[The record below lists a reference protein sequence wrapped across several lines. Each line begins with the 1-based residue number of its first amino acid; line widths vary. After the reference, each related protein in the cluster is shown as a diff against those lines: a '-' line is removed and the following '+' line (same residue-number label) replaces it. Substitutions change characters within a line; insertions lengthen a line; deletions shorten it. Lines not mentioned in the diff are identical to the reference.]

1 MEDTNQELE
10 RLEKELLAVEDPLA
24 DEELFALLNDEPAPA
39 FDAPEDIQEAQEPAY
54 RNYSNNYGQTP
65 GEASEVTASKDDKVV
80 IGLLITASA
89 LCLGILGVLVYWME
103 HFIR

>member
-10 RLEKELLAVEDPLA
+10 RLEKELLATEDPLA
-24 DEELFALLNDEPAPA
+24 DQELFDLLNEEPAPA
-39 FDAPEDIQEAQEPAY
+39 FDGPEDIQEDREPAY
-54 RNYSNNYGQTP
+54 RNYSNNYGQESE
-65 GEASEVTASKDDKVV
+65 EASQPVTSKDDKVV

-103 HFIR
+103 RFIR